1 MFADIPQW
9 TEYDGVYC
17 TDKEEHST
25 TVETVTVCQG
35 LCLERDNCVG
45 VSFSYWSDC
54 YFCRSANTRTD
65 AHWETYLLPGN
76 PELIVFSNMLG
87 MFAAAN
93 ISWMIWL

>member
-1 MFADIPQW
+1 MFSEFWPW
-9 TEYDGVYC
+9 TQVSGAHC
-17 TDKEEHST
+17 PNNEEHST
-25 TVETVTVCQG
+25 YLKSLTECQG

-45 VSFSYWSDC
+45 VSFSYWSNC

-93 ISWMIWL
+93 ISWMI